1 MKTLSRIA
9 DVLLVVTIALS
20 VVCFTFIG
28 AAADVV
34 TQPPFGENGS
44 TEAAVYSSSYNL
56 KSIQM
61 RFRYPEGE
69 TRYDSSYYVTMSD
82 PQLYGYYTDTR
93 EPTYATIPPPSGS
106 TAPTFYS
113 RMYNTYSDG
122 RLFTHIY
129 NTDETFTANYGV
141 CTDVYLTFGEMVI
154 NPELTSGAVDFQNIF
169 ALPFPSTEYLAGVTY
184 SGSCYFP
191 LVDGGFREVEF
202 VISTSAYDGFAW
214 GNTDR
219 LDSNNFRFSLVP
231 SEQRSNNT
239 FAKYTALGFYELV
252 YQDLTIEERV
262 GLINPSTETFF
273 KEGDPIAFKSL
284 TVYGHWTMYPD
295 GVIMGSNSYYPSS
308 TYMQI
313 ETPASLKGVTR
324 PTENFLEAWNSYD
337 RDVSFQQF
345 NFVEWIEQIVIG
357 LGTIEILPNFY
368 LLYPVVGSVALALII
383 WVLKTFVGG

>member
-1 MKTLSRIA
+1 MKTLSKIA

-34 TQPPFGENGS
+34 TSPPYGENGS
-44 TEAAVYSSSYNL
+44 TQTAVYSSSYNL
-56 KSIQM
+56 KSLQM
-61 RFRYPEGE
+61 RFRYPDG
-69 TRYDSSYYVTMSD
+69 TNRYDSSYYVTMTD
-82 PQLYGYYTDTR
+82 PQIYGYYSENR
-93 EPTYATIPPPSGS
+93 EPTFTTIPPPNG
-106 TAPTFYS
+106 TTNPTFYS
-113 RMYNTYSDG
+113 RMYNKYSDG

-154 NPELTSGAVDFQNIF
+154 NPELSSGAVDFQNIF
-169 ALPFPSTEYLAGVTY
+169 ALPHPSTEFLAGINY

-191 LVDGGFREVEF
+191 LVDGGFREVPFE
-202 VISTSAYDGFAW
+202 IGTTWYTGIP
-214 GNTDR
+214 NTDY
-219 LDSNNFRFSLVP
+219 LESNNFRFSLVP
-231 SEQRSNNT
+231 SEQRTNNT

-252 YQDLTIEERV
+252 YNDLSIEERQ

-284 TVYGHWTMYPD
+284 VVYGHWTMYPD
-295 GVIMGSNSYYPSS
+295 GVIMGTNSYYPSS
-308 TYMQI
+308 TFMQL

-337 RDVSFQQF
+337 REVDFNQF
-345 NFVEWIEQIVIG
+345 DFVEWIEQIVIG

-368 LLYPVVGSVALALII
+368 LLYPIIGSVALALIM